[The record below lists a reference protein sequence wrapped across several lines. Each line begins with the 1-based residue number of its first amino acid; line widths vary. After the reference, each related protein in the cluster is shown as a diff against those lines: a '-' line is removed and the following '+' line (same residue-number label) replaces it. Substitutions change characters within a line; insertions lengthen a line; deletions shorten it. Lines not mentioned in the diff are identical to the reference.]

1 MILQKWNWS
10 KHTYEDYEVPN
21 NWVCKCYSDDMNEI
35 VNCPHCGEQITFGE
49 SYTSMEIHTDLGFGY
64 AVCLECYT
72 EEWIRRDESQIR
84 RIMGDEKDVCSKTK
98 ES

>member
-64 AVCLECYT
+64 AVCGDCYDK
-72 EEWIRRDESQIR
+72 EWNRR
-84 RIMGDEKDVCSKTK
+84 KDG
-98 ES
+98 EI